1 VKRLA
6 ISMEVSD
13 QLFLDVI
20 NFLMSGKH
28 VNILQF
34 LGYCANAQGKG
45 QKRFCGARE
54 VALLRVYMLRKSSDA
69 SYWYVG

>member
-1 VKRLA
+1 VKRLT
-6 ISMEVSD
+6 ISKAVSD
-13 QLFLDVI
+13 QLFLDAI

-45 QKRFCGARE
+45 QKRCCDGARE
-54 VALLRVYMLRKSSDA
+54 VALLRVYM
-69 SYWYVG
+69 